1 MQISTSVG
9 VVQYI
14 RFFLHSIKA
23 SNINYVT
30 PRLQDGSAAAFY
42 LARQAKTL
50 PSSFAVPPATASDGS
65 ARACGASSV
74 TLRAV
79 IARHDAE
86 AVVLDLMQRLAAGRQ
101 FIGFGWEARRDELG
115 RQRMQRHGG

>member
-14 RFFLHSIKA
+14 CFFLHSIKA

-50 PSSFAVPPATASDGS
+50 PSSFAVP
-65 ARACGASSV
+65 
-74 TLRAV
+74 
-79 IARHDAE
+79 
-86 AVVLDLMQRLAAGRQ
+86 RLARRMAAPGVRRFQ
-101 FIGFGWEARRDELG
+101 RDPARRSCA
-115 RQRMQRHGG
+115 Q